1 MTELEQLRE
10 NYHGV
15 YRMWYGVPILVTWD
29 KLEPQAPCP
38 ECRHT
43 VHTRECVFHGQ
54 R

>member
-29 KLEPQAPCP
+29 KLNPKCN
-38 ECRHT
+38 ECGGIKS
-43 VHTRECVFHGQ
+43 HTRECVFHGQ